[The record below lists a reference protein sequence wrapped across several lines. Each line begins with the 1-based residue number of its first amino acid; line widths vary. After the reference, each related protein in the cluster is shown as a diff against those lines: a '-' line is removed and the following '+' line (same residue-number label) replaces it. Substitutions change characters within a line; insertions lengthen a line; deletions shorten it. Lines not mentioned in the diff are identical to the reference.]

1 MVNLLVKEFRINPSA
16 LSFKKGKIVST
27 LLSALLFSFIIVIST
42 YIYVLL
48 FKKFKEY
55 NASIAFSMVYM
66 AILSVLTLVYTTF
79 TARKIF
85 FNQLDAQIMISR
97 PVDIL
102 KIIVSK
108 LVYLF
113 SILFVAEF
121 IILAPHYI
129 AYGIMV
135 KQMPFYYFVVLIS
148 VIFHTIF
155 DIAIAMFLMVGYHY
169 IYTFLKKH
177 MVVQIIVV
185 VSLMIA
191 LCFAYS
197 VALNVFVNL
206 LNNNAMNALFNDTS
220 IMTLRRLANR
230 LYPDILLSGSL
241 FTYNFSRIWGYMMMA
256 LGLLI
261 AGVLFVHFTYSHVI
275 HFGGE
280 FRVATKKRVYKEHGP
295 IKASFIKELQLLTR
309 NSDNL
314 YSFTAL
320 IIIEP
325 ILTYLVVLGINT
337 AFNQGMF
344 AMYALIL
351 PNFLESIN
359 ILIILLFSSLI
370 SLGGVNL
377 LKTEARTIRIMKFI
391 PVPLNEQIMIKMAIL
406 GIAVLFTNVISL
418 ILLVSFGL
426 LSLRL
431 FFFLLVITVLFN
443 FALIVIS
450 FHSEIKNFKNPNNDN
465 AFASIL
471 SIIVPILLAGINVLL
486 GLATQLPKFLVN
498 IIIFTLIAM
507 LAAHA
512 IHYLVHKLHHDVA
525 QLEVIN

>member
-1 MVNLLVKEFRINPSA
+1 M
-16 LSFKKGKIVST
+16 
-27 LLSALLFSFIIVIST
+27 
-42 YIYVLL
+42 
-48 FKKFKEY
+48 
-55 NASIAFSMVYM
+55 
-66 AILSVLTLVYTTF
+66 
-79 TARKIF
+79 
-85 FNQLDAQIMISR
+85 
-97 PVDIL
+97 
-102 KIIVSK
+102 
-108 LVYLF
+108 
-113 SILFVAEF
+113 
-121 IILAPHYI
+121 
-129 AYGIMV
+129 
-135 KQMPFYYFVVLIS
+135 
-148 VIFHTIF
+148 
-155 DIAIAMFLMVGYHY
+155 
-169 IYTFLKKH
+169 
-177 MVVQIIVV
+177 
-185 VSLMIA
+185 
-191 LCFAYS
+191 
-197 VALNVFVNL
+197 
-206 LNNNAMNALFNDTS
+206 
-220 IMTLRRLANR
+220 
-230 LYPDILLSGSL
+230 
-241 FTYNFSRIWGYMMMA
+241 
-256 LGLLI
+256 
-261 AGVLFVHFTYSHVI
+261 
-275 HFGGE
+275 
-280 FRVATKKRVYKEHGP
+280 
-295 IKASFIKELQLLTR
+295 
-309 NSDNL
+309 
-314 YSFTAL
+314 
-320 IIIEP
+320 
-325 ILTYLVVLGINT
+325 LGINT

-443 FALIVIS
+443 FALIEYSVK
-450 FHSEIKNFKNPNNDN
+450 KNFKNPNNDN